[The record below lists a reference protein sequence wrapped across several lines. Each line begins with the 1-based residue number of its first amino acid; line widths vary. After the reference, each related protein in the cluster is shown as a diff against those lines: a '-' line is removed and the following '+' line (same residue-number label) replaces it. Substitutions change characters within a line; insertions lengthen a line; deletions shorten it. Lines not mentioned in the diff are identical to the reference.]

1 MDDSGGPHQ
10 SGQREGGNMRL
21 GSPATNMKQRK
32 IRVAIYSPGMV
43 GFGHIRRNASIAQ
56 ALRCSPLEPA
66 IVMIAEAR
74 QAGVLPMPEGVD
86 TVTLPSLRKESEGWI
101 KPRFLD
107 VSNRD
112 VIALRAEVIATA
124 VKAFEP
130 DVLIVDHLPRGA
142 ARELGPTLEHLRA
155 RGDTRCVLG
164 LRDVLQDAKTVQST
178 WFEQAN
184 VDAIRDYY
192 DAVWIYT
199 DPAVYDPVREY
210 GLLDPVAA
218 KVQYTGYLDQRPRLE
233 FAGPQAAQ
241 VVAGLPQGK
250 LVVCVVG
257 GGQDGVNLAEAFVRT
272 DFPPDTTGVIVTG
285 LYMPGEF
292 RQRLRRSAEARPC
305 LRVLEFLSEPAPLI
319 QRADRVIAMGG
330 YNTMC
335 EVLSFEKRALIV
347 PRVRPKPEQ
356 WIRAKRMQ
364 ELGLVGMLHPDQL
377 TPEALAEWLA
387 RDLGPL
393 PNIRGRIDL
402 GGLAR
407 IPCMLAELLDVS
419 PSPVLRLMAAS

>member
-43 GFGHIRRNASIAQ
+43 VFGHIRRNSSIAQ

-66 IVMIAEAR
+66 IVMTAEAR

-130 DVLIVDHLPRGA
+130 
-142 ARELGPTLEHLRA
+142 
-155 RGDTRCVLG
+155 
-164 LRDVLQDAKTVQST
+164 DVLQDAKTVQST

-387 RDLGPL
+387 R
-393 PNIRGRIDL
+393 
-402 GGLAR
+402 
-407 IPCMLAELLDVS
+407 
-419 PSPVLRLMAAS
+419 